1 MPLKCSN
8 FIWVKDQM
16 NFSWP
21 VKDISEALS
30 LGTSISI
37 NNCQDL
43 VIHLEEFNL
52 LHLEAQSV
60 VHVQVVSQA
69 SFGVLLP
76 IKALLMIIV
85 ILYTCKIQN
94 AIML

>member
-1 MPLKCSN
+1 
-8 FIWVKDQM
+8 M

-37 NNCQDL
+37 NNWDL